1 MRHIEQPNKSSQNGL
16 KLNFKD
22 KDGNV
27 TEERSREMSK
37 SEEGSMS
44 KSPNIKNRIKNI
56 QERLKDVKDE
66 RLTINNKKDDDEK
79 TQKRSTTQL
88 GST

>member
-1 MRHIEQPNKSSQNGL
+1 
-16 KLNFKD
+16 LNFKD

-79 TQKRSTTQL
+79 T
-88 GST
+88 